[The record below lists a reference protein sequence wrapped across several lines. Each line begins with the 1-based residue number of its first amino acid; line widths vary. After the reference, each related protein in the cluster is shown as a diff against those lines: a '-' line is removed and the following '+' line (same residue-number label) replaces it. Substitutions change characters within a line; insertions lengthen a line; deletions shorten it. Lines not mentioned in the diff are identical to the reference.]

1 LDVHEFLTDVGLSDS
16 FSAQLK
22 PIAKAVA
29 MHDACHM
36 IHGQGI
42 QQQPRTLLAAIP
54 DLELREPMEAGV
66 CCGSAGIYNLVQPE
80 EAAELGT
87 IKANDLS
94 NTGAALV
101 ASANIGCTLQLR
113 RHLQGRQPVHHP
125 MELLAASAG
134 LHPLPSLEQSAFSA
148 EVSRKREDR

>member
-1 LDVHEFLTDVGLSDS
+1 LDVHEFLTKVGLSDS

-54 DLELREPMEAGV
+54 DLELREAMEAGV

-94 NTGAALV
+94 NTWGSARGQRQHRLHLATAPASRGTAAGAPPDGTVSGISRLASV
-101 ASANIGCTLQLR
+101 AKPQTGCCR
-113 RHLQGRQPVHHP
+113 YRDCRGR
-125 MELLAASAG
+125 
-134 LHPLPSLEQSAFSA
+134 
-148 EVSRKREDR
+148 